1 MARIDI
7 AYCED
12 CAAKHN
18 LFRTQQRALRNC
30 YLCGHARM
38 CSMHPYAANHVKKM
52 AAEEAQDNTKKK
64 RAALALSAMK

>member
-18 LFRTQQRALRNC
+18 LFRTPQKALRNC
-30 YLCGHARM
+30 YLCGHARI
-38 CSMHPYAANHVKKM
+38 CSMHPYGASHVKKM
-52 AAEEAQDNTKKK
+52 AAQELEDNTTKKK
-64 RAALALSAMK
+64 AALALSALK